1 MALSLRTQI
10 LAPLVLSIAVGI
22 GLTALVGWQAMRG
35 QARVAE
41 MVDAAI
47 SAKSLV
53 TASASGI
60 RDTATLADR
69 VLAMTTFIPAA
80 TVKSEFEAADG
91 ALEATLAEFRGNALS
106 PEVSAEVER
115 LASGYAAWRGDLRV
129 VLGLDAASEVPT
141 VEKIHR
147 GEAEVTARIAAIGNL
162 VDAAAVS
169 GVATTGEAV
178 RSQIVSLLGLALIA
192 AIGSALAAL
201 LITGRISRPIA
212 KLNASM
218 QQLAAGDAEAAIP
231 PLQGASEIRAMI
243 GTVAIFRDGLIERQ
257 RLERDAELNRASAHE
272 ARVTAEAEAE
282 EAAANR
288 LRIATSGLADGLKRL
303 ASGDLAFQID
313 VAFAPEFEPL
323 RHDFNNSVAQLA
335 EVLAEISSN
344 VDAISHGSQGI
355 NASANDLS
363 RRTEQQAVSLEET
376 AGALDEITE
385 TVNLSAKR
393 TEEARRIAE
402 AANTSAGASGE
413 VVSQAVTAMGRIE
426 QSSQSISNIIGVI
439 DEIAFQTNLLAL
451 NAGVEAARAGEA
463 GRGFAVVAQEVRE
476 LAQRSAKAAKEIKQ
490 LIQTSSSEVA
500 TGVRLVSETGEALKV
515 IENHIVSINGLMT
528 AIAASASEQSGR
540 LLELNSA
547 VNVMDQVTQ
556 QNAAMVQEASSASD
570 AMAQEAESLRAQIA
584 RFNLG
589 GYARQADAGSRRA
602 A

>member
-1 MALSLRTQI
+1 
-10 LAPLVLSIAVGI
+10 
-22 GLTALVGWQAMRG
+22 
-35 QARVAE
+35 

-60 RDTATLADR
+60 RETAALADR

-91 ALEATLAEFRGNALS
+91 ALQATFAEFRGNALS
-106 PEVSAEVER
+106 PEVSAEVDM
-115 LASGYAAWRGDLRV
+115 LAASYAAWRGDLGI
-129 VLGLDAASEVPT
+129 VLGLEPASEVPT
-141 VEKIHR
+141 VEKVRR

-162 VDAAAVS
+162 VDTAAIS
-169 GVATTGEAV
+169 GVATTGDAV
-178 RSQIVSLLGLALIA
+178 RGQIVSLLALALVA
-192 AIGSALAAL
+192 AIGSALAAFL
-201 LITGRISRPIA
+201 VAGRITRPIS

-218 QQLAAGDAEAAIP
+218 QQLAAGDAEVVIP
-231 PLQGASEIRAMI
+231 PLQGAMEIRAMI
-243 GTVAIFRDGLIERQ
+243 GTVEIFRDGLVERQ
-257 RLERDAELNRASAHE
+257 RLERDAEFNRTAAHE
-272 ARVTAEAEAE
+272 ARVVAEAEAE
-282 EAAANR
+282 AAAANR

-344 VDAISHGSQGI
+344 VDAISHGSHGI

-363 RRTEQQAVSLEET
+363 RRTEQQAVSLDET

-402 AANTSAGASGE
+402 VANTSAGASGE

-426 QSSQSISNIIGVI
+426 NSSQSISNIIGVI

-490 LIQTSSSEVA
+490 LIQNSSTEVA

-515 IENHIVSINGLMT
+515 IENHIVSINGLMS

-556 QNAAMVQEASSASD
+556 QNAAMVQEASNASN
-570 AMAQEAESLRAQIA
+570 AMALEADSLRAQIA

-589 GYARQADAGSRRA
+589 GHARQAGTRRA